1 MYIYICLFGFGLT
14 KPLRKQ
20 KTPRLSLM
28 IAPRKAFF
36 SNISLFFGFR
46 FHTLPISFF
55 APSLAC
61 ALPFY
66 RLYMLDKVTKP
77 NHHG

>member
-36 SNISLFFGFR
+36 SNISLFLGSDSTPSP
-46 FHTLPISFF
+46 FHS
-55 APSLAC
+55 S
-61 ALPFY
+61 
-66 RLYMLDKVTKP
+66 
-77 NHHG
+77 HHRSRVLSHSTVCTC